1 MVDTATKVPP
11 ALWHTESGP
20 AAYLC
25 SMHQQIIALLV
36 AFVLPA
42 LLQAQVTD
50 TLNWERFQEGTATL
64 YTSPNGGYIFGKNG
78 YGDKAKAQ
86 TFAHTESHVLRGA
99 LMQFGAV
106 TYSSGNQESKIR
118 VTVFANNGIG
128 RTTNGM
134 VVNAPDSVLAF
145 KDVPVSALPTDGSLF
160 EVDLSDSSLAF
171 FGMFSIGIDL
181 TMLADGD
188 TVALLSTTDGDGENR
203 QAVWEL
209 EANGEWITVL
219 TAFSWELDVDLAIFP
234 LVDVN
239 DPLNVPDLTVD
250 ARLFPNPTSAIVT
263 LELGTHSNWHTQLM
277 GMDGRITSTLD
288 FTGERA
294 TLDLSELPS
303 GIYVLRVSDG
313 IRSAT
318 HRVIRQ

>member
-1 MVDTATKVPP
+1 MAAKVPS
-11 ALWHTESGP
+11 LRRDVESNP

-25 SMHQQIIALLV
+25 SMHQQIIALLL
-36 AFVLPA
+36 AFMLPA
-42 LLQAQVTD
+42 LLKAQVTD

-78 YGDKAKAQ
+78 YGDRAKAQ
-86 TFAHTESHVLRGA
+86 TFAHTESHVLRAA

-106 TYSSGNQESKIR
+106 TYSSGDPESKLR
-118 VTVFANNGIG
+118 VNVYANNGIG

-145 KDVPVSALPTDGSLF
+145 KDVPMSSLPTDGGLF

-188 TVALLSTTDGDGENR
+188 TVALMSTTDGDGENR

-239 DPLNVPDLTVD
+239 DPLNVQDLTVD
-250 ARLFPNPTSAIVT
+250 TRLFPNPTSDLLT
-263 LELGTHSNWHTQLM
+263 LHIGIRSNWHAQLM
-277 GMDGRITSTLD
+277 GMDGRIAKTFS
-288 FTGERA
+288 FTDEVA
-294 TLDLSELPS
+294 IFDMSELPS
-303 GIYVLRVSDG
+303 GVYVLRVSDG
-313 IRSAT
+313 IRST
-318 HRVIRQ
+318 TQRVIRL

>member
-1 MVDTATKVPP
+1 M
-11 ALWHTESGP
+11 
-20 AAYLC
+20 
-25 SMHQQIIALLV
+25 
-36 AFVLPA
+36 LPA
-42 LLQAQVTD
+42 LIQAQVTD

-78 YGDKAKAQ
+78 YGDRAKAQ
-86 TFAHTESHVLRGA
+86 TFAHTESHVLRAA
-99 LMQFGAV
+99 LMQFGTV
-106 TYSSGNQESKIR
+106 TFSSGDPESKLR
-118 VTVFANNGIG
+118 VYVYANNGIG

-145 KDVPVSALPTDGSLF
+145 KDVPMSSLPTDGGLF

-181 TMLADGD
+181 TMLAEGD
-188 TVALLSTTDGDGENR
+188 TVALMSTTDGDGENR

-239 DPLNVPDLTVD
+239 DPLNVPDLAVD
-250 ARLFPNPTSAIVT
+250 ARLFPNPTKDLLT
-263 LELGTHSNWHTQLM
+263 LHIGFRSHWQAQLM
-277 GMDGRITSTLD
+277 GMDGRIMKTFS
-288 FTGERA
+288 FTDDKA
-294 TLDLSELPS
+294 TVDMSELPS
-303 GIYVLRVSDG
+303 GVYVLRVSDG
-313 IRSAT
+313 IRST
-318 HRVIRQ
+318 TQRVIRL

>member
-1 MVDTATKVPP
+1 
-11 ALWHTESGP
+11 
-20 AAYLC
+20 
-25 SMHQQIIALLV
+25 MHQQIIALLLT
-36 AFVLPA
+36 FTLPA
-42 LLQAQVTD
+42 LIQAQVTD

-78 YGDKAKAQ
+78 YGDRAKAQ
-86 TFAHTESHVLRGA
+86 TFAHTESHVLRAA
-99 LMQFGAV
+99 LMQFGTV
-106 TYSSGNQESKIR
+106 TFSSGDPESKLR
-118 VTVFANNGIG
+118 VYVYANNGIG

-145 KDVPVSALPTDGSLF
+145 KDVPMSSLPTDGSLF

-181 TMLADGD
+181 TMLAEGD
-188 TVALLSTTDGDGENR
+188 TVALMSTTDGDGENR

-250 ARLFPNPTSAIVT
+250 ARLFPNPTTDLLT
-263 LELGTHSNWHTQLM
+263 LHIGFRSHWQAQLM
-277 GMDGRITSTLD
+277 GMDGRIMKTFS
-288 FTGERA
+288 FTDDKA
-294 TLDLSELPS
+294 TVDMSELPS
-303 GIYVLRVSDG
+303 GVYVLRVSDG
-313 IRSAT
+313 IRST
-318 HRVIRQ
+318 TQRVIRL